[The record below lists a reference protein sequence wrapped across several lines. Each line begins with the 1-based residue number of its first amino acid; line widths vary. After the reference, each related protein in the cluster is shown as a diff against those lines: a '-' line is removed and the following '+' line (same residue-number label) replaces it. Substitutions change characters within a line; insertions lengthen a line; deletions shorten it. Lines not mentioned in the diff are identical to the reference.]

1 MTPRLLAR
9 SSLFIFLKSLYA
21 KHAPEAVKDP
31 EAPTHWNEKILY
43 MFVCV
48 CVSLGLVALAVG
60 MPGNIGNQFW
70 MISTAAPAGYLASLI
85 VFCFPRLSFKI
96 RAAIVCASI
105 YTLGAAI
112 ILDVGPFLASREWL
126 FSFSIITSILLG
138 WPGAMLSVS
147 VNLITWFL
155 VGVLIQLGFWGDR
168 LHVENPLLYWSLI
181 SIDLM
186 FINVATTL
194 LITLF
199 FLRLANSD
207 RSART
212 YSLLLLNE
220 GRKLSQTNAQ
230 LAAEIEDRKSM
241 ARALRE
247 SEEKYRTIL
256 ETIEDA
262 YFEVNLKGNLTFFN
276 KFLSKRIGYPPAELM
291 GMNYRTF
298 IDKRNIPKL
307 LQIFNKVFT
316 TGKTSPLVDLDILSK
331 GDGAI
336 TVSIMASLVTDSD
349 GKPIGFRGL
358 ARDITEH
365 RAMENRLR
373 HAQKMEAVGTLAGGV
388 AHDLNNTLSG
398 VISYPELLLLDM
410 PETHVLRKPIQAIK
424 KSGEKAVAIV
434 QDLLTL
440 ARRGVAVKE
449 AVNLNTIVRDYLQSP
464 EFHSLQSFHPGVRV
478 ETDLDPTLYDILG
491 SPVHLSKTLMNLIS
505 NAAEAIRDEGK
516 ACITTRNR
524 VTEDA
529 LDVVLSIRD
538 TGEGIDPKDKEKIFE
553 PFFTKKTMG
562 RSGTG
567 LGMAVVWG
575 TVEDH
580 GGRIDVQSAIGK
592 GTTFT
597 LCFPATR
604 VKRAEAKES
613 VAIDQYKGHGESILV
628 VDDLESQREIATAML
643 TLLGYKIA
651 SVASGE
657 EAVVYLQTHTADLLL
672 LDMIM
677 RPGIDGL
684 ETFKRVI
691 AFRPEQRAII
701 ASGFSETERVGEAQ
715 RLGAGSYLRKPYS
728 LQSLGMAVKAELS
741 MPRRQFN

>member
-1 MTPRLLAR
+1 
-9 SSLFIFLKSLYA
+9 
-21 KHAPEAVKDP
+21 
-31 EAPTHWNEKILY
+31 
-43 MFVCV
+43 
-48 CVSLGLVALAVG
+48 LGLVALAVG
-60 MPGNIGNQFW
+60 MPGNISNKFW
-70 MISTAAPAGYLASLI
+70 MISTAAPAGYLGSLI
-85 VFCFPRLSFKI
+85 VFCFPKLPFRI
-96 RAAIVCASI
+96 RAAIICASI
-105 YTLGAAI
+105 YSLGAAI

-126 FSFSIITSILLG
+126 FSFSIITAIFLG
-138 WPGAMLSVS
+138 WPGAILSIS

-155 VGVLIQLGFWGDR
+155 VGILIHIGFWGNR
-168 LHVENPLLYWSLI
+168 LHVEEPLLYWSLI
-181 SIDLM
+181 TIDLL

-194 LITLF
+194 LISLF
-199 FLRLANSD
+199 FLRLTNSD

-212 YSLLLLNE
+212 YSQLLLSE
-220 GRKLSQTNAQ
+220 GRKLSQTNVQ

-262 YFEVNLKGNLTFFN
+262 YFEVNLKGELTFFN
-276 KFLSKRIGYPPAELM
+276 KYLRERTGYPAAQLM
-291 GMNYRTF
+291 GMNYRRF
-298 IDKRNIPKL
+298 IDKKDIPKL
-307 LQIFNKVFT
+307 FQVFGKVFSS
-316 TGKTSPLVDLDILSK
+316 GKTSPLVDLDVISR
-331 GDGAI
+331 DNVAI
-336 TVSIMASLVTDSD
+336 TVSLLVSLVTDSS

-388 AHDLNNTLSG
+388 AHDLNNTLAG
-398 VISYPELLLLDM
+398 VISYPEMLLLDM
-410 PETHVLRKPIQAIK
+410 PESSVLRKPILAIK

-449 AVNLNTIVRDYLQSP
+449 VVNINTIVREYLLSP
-464 EFHSLQSFHPGVRV
+464 EFHSLQSFHPGVLI
-478 ETDLDPTLYDILG
+478 ETDLDPTLGDIIG

-516 ACITTRNR
+516 VLISTRNQS
-524 VTEDA
+524 TEGI
-529 LDVVLSIRD
+529 LDVVLTIRD
-538 TGEGIDPKDKEKIFE
+538 TGEGIDPKDREKIFE

-580 GGRIDVQSAIGK
+580 GGRIDVQSTVGK

-597 LCFPATR
+597 IRFPATR
-604 VKRAEAKES
+604 EKKAEAKKTLS
-613 VAIDQYKGHGESILV
+613 IDQYKGHGESILV

-643 TLLGYKIA
+643 TLMGYKVTSI
-651 SVASGE
+651 ASGE
-657 EAVVYLQTHTADLLL
+657 EAVAYLRTHTADLLL

-691 AFRPEQRAII
+691 AFRPDQRAII

-715 RLGAGSYLRKPYS
+715 RLGAGRYLRKPYS
-728 LQSLGMAVKAELS
+728 LQSLGTAVKEELRV
-741 MPRRQFN
+741 PRRQFN